1 MDNREAE
8 RRDEPEGRWAVDR
21 EGRTPMQLLR
31 TSSKGD
37 VHGDDA

>member
-21 EGRTPMQLLR
+21 GGRTPMQLSQNFVER
-31 TSSKGD
+31 RSSP
-37 VHGDDA
+37 